1 MTCPPRLV
9 LLPSTILFFVSKW
22 FSLLGYIVTCLRI
35 FRTYTFNSVPRKT
48 LVAHS
53 NFRHHT
59 RMRTHRYRK
68 HLEPVRH
75 AMKMGLDQ
83 SGEYKEMS
91 EDELTRQA
99 SMERRNRG
107 KKRDAMMDI
116 VNVKDVVSDI
126 KEHLLNGNDSGDE
139 EEDDGGDDDGTA
151 YKPPP
156 RTESIEIDDAA

>member
-1 MTCPPRLV
+1 
-9 LLPSTILFFVSKW
+9 
-22 FSLLGYIVTCLRI
+22 
-35 FRTYTFNSVPRKT
+35 
-48 LVAHS
+48 
-53 NFRHHT
+53 
-59 RMRTHRYRK
+59 
-68 HLEPVRH
+68 
-75 AMKMGLDQ
+75 MKMGLDQ